1 MLWLQLALLLACI
14 LVGAR
19 IGGIGLGVVAGAGL
33 ACFVFAFGMPPG
45 QPPTTVLG
53 MILAVVTALAV
64 MEAAGG
70 VALVVALAERV
81 LRGNPRAVTLLAP
94 LVMYALIFMA
104 GTQHVAY
111 ALLPVIAEVSEKAG
125 VRPERPLSMSVIA
138 AQHGL
143 VASPISAVTVA
154 LMAALAGASVSLP
167 QIMLVIVPATLIGL
181 VAGVASVAW
190 RGAELADDPAWR
202 ARRDAGAKVATPAHG
217 AAGSA
222 ATAATF
228 GGSGSPAPAA
238 TSASAASPAQAAPT
252 RDPFGRAAI
261 GCCLLFLAALI
272 GVVLLGIFPGL
283 RPEYVHAAAGGAVK
297 HGRIEMSRAFMVL
310 MLAAAGLMALIF
322 RPDPDAALKGSV
334 MRGGL
339 VAIVCILGVSWMGS
353 SFFAANEAPIVAGIA
368 EIVRARPWV
377 FAVGLFVL
385 SLLLFSQAAAITILA
400 PVGVAL
406 GLPASLLVGL
416 YPAVNGNFFLPTYGT
431 VLAAVSFDQ
440 TGTTRIGSW
449 VVNHSFMRPGLVTTI
464 VATCASLALARLVL
478 G

>member
-1 MLWLQLALLLACI
+1 MMWIQLTLLLACI

-33 ACFVFAFGMPPG
+33 ACFVFGFAMPPG

-53 MILAVVTALAV
+53 MIVAVVTALAV

-70 VALVVALAERV
+70 LALVVALAERV
-81 LRGNPRAVTLLAP
+81 LRGNPRAITLLGP
-94 LVMYALIFMA
+94 LVMYWLIFMA

-154 LMAALAGASVSLP
+154 LLAGLAGTTVSLP
-167 QIMLVIVPATLIGL
+167 AILAIIVPATLMGL
-181 VAGVASVAW
+181 LAGVASVAW
-190 RGAELADDPAWR
+190 RGPELADDPEYQ
-202 ARRDAGAKVATPAHG
+202 RRQT
-217 AAGSA
+217 A
-222 ATAATF
+222 ATAP
-228 GGSGSPAPAA
+228 GP
-238 TSASAASPAQAAPT
+238 SAKSTVPPK
-252 RDPFGRAAI
+252 DPYSRAAI
-261 GCCLLFLAALI
+261 GCCVLFLAALV
-272 GVVLLGIFPGL
+272 GVVLLGIFPDL
-283 RPEYVHAAAGGAVK
+283 RPAYAHVTATGTTT
-297 HGRIEMSRAFMVL
+297 GRVEMSRAIMVL
-310 MLAAAGLMALIF
+310 MLAAAGLMMLLF
-322 RPDPDAALKGSV
+322 RPDPEAALKGSV

-339 VAIVCILGVSWMGS
+339 VAVICILGVSWMGS
-353 SFFAANEAPIVAGIA
+353 SFFAANEATIVGEIA
-368 EIVRARPWV
+368 ATVRAHPWV
-377 FAVGLFVL
+377 FAIGLFVL
-385 SLLLFSQAAAITILA
+385 SLLLFSQAAAIAILV
-400 PVGVAL
+400 PVGTAL
-406 GLPASLLVGL
+406 GLPAALLVGL

-464 VATCASLALARLVL
+464 VATCVSLVLARLVL

>member
-1 MLWLQLALLLACI
+1 VIWLELGLLLACI
-14 LVGAR
+14 LIGAR
-19 IGGIGLGVVAGAGL
+19 IGGIGLGVVAGIGL
-33 ACFVFAFGMPPG
+33 AFFVLVLAMPPG

-53 MILAVVTALAV
+53 MILAVITALAV

-70 VALVVALAERV
+70 LALVVALAERV

-94 LVMYALIFMA
+94 LVMYVLIFMA

-143 VASPISAVTVA
+143 IASPISAVTVA
-154 LMAALAGASVSLP
+154 LLAGLAGAAVSLP
-167 QIMLVIVPATLIGL
+167 AILTVTIPATLVGL

-190 RGAELADDPAWR
+190 RGPELADDPGYRERR
-202 ARRDAGAKVATPAHG
+202 AAN
-217 AAGSA
+217 AAA
-222 ATAATF
+222 
-228 GGSGSPAPAA
+228 APAR
-238 TSASAASPAQAAPT
+238 TASAAAKAPA
-252 RDPFGRAAI
+252 PFSRAAV
-261 GCCLLFLAALI
+261 GCCVLFLAALV
-272 GVVLLGIFPGL
+272 GVVLLGIFPDL
-283 RPEYVHAAAGGAVK
+283 RPDYVHVTMDGTETGQV
-297 HGRIEMSRAFMVL
+297 EMSRAIMIL
-310 MLAAAGLMALIF
+310 MLAAAGLMMLLF
-322 RPDPDAALKGSV
+322 RPDPEAALKGSV

-353 SFFAANEAPIVAGIA
+353 SFFAANEAT
-368 EIVRARPWV
+368 IVREIAGVVREHPGV
-377 FAVGLFVL
+377 FAAGLFVL
-385 SLLLFSQAAAITILA
+385 SLLLFSQAAAIAILI
-400 PVGVAL
+400 PVGVTL

-440 TGTTRIGSW
+440 TGTTRIGDY

-464 VATCASLALARLVL
+464 VATGVSLVLARILL

>member
-1 MLWLQLALLLACI
+1 MTLWLQLALLLACI

-19 IGGIGLGVVAGAGL
+19 VGGIGLGVVAGVGL
-33 ACFVFAFGMPPG
+33 ACFVFVFGMPPG

-53 MILAVVTALAV
+53 MILAVVTALAF

-70 VALVVALAERV
+70 LALVVALAERV

-94 LVMYALIFMA
+94 LVMYTLIFMA

-202 ARRDAGAKVATPAHG
+202 ARRDAAAKAATPAGGDATAPTATVAGGPPAARGPSPTHG
-217 AAGSA
+217 AR
-222 ATAATF
+222 T
-228 GGSGSPAPAA
+228 APA
-238 TSASAASPAQAAPT
+238 TPAQN
-252 RDPFGRAAI
+252 PFGRAAI
-261 GCCLLFLAALI
+261 GCCLLFLAALV

-283 RPEYVHAAAGGAVK
+283 RPEYVHVAAGGAAT
-297 HGRIEMSRAFMVL
+297 HGRIEMSRAIMVL
-310 MLAAAGLMALIF
+310 MLAAAGLMALLF

-353 SFFAANEAPIVAGIA
+353 SFFAANEAPIVSGIA
-368 EIVRARPWV
+368 EVVRARPWV

-431 VLAAVSFDQ
+431 VLAAVSFDR

-449 VVNHSFMRPGLVTTI
+449 VINHSFMRPGLVTTI
-464 VATCASLALARLVL
+464 VATCASLALARLVF

>member
-1 MLWLQLALLLACI
+1 MMWLELTLLLACI

-19 IGGIGLGVVAGAGL
+19 IGGIGLGVVAGIGL
-33 ACFVFAFGMPPG
+33 ACFVFAFAMPPG

-53 MILAVVTALAV
+53 MILAVVTALSV

-70 VALVVALAERV
+70 LALVVALAERV

-94 LVMYALIFMA
+94 LVMYLLIFMA

-111 ALLPVIAEVSEKAG
+111 ALLPVIAEVSQKAG

-143 VASPISAVTVA
+143 VASPISAATVA
-154 LMAALAGASVSLP
+154 LLAGLAGTAVSLP
-167 QIMLVIVPATLIGL
+167 QILLVVVPATLVGL
-181 VAGVASVAW
+181 LAGVASVAW
-190 RGAELADDPAWR
+190 RGAELADDPGY
-202 ARRDAGAKVATPAHG
+202 RRRQGEQAGG
-217 AAGSA
+217 
-222 ATAATF
+222 
-228 GGSGSPAPAA
+228 APAQGP
-238 TSASAASPAQAAPT
+238 AAAAPA
-252 RDPFGRAAI
+252 RDPFGRAAV

-283 RPEYVHAAAGGAVK
+283 RPEYAHVTATGTKTGQV
-297 HGRIEMSRAFMVL
+297 EMSRAIMVL
-310 MLAAAGLMALIF
+310 MLAAAGSMMLLF
-322 RPDPDAALKGSV
+322 RPDPNAALNGSV

-353 SFFAANEAPIVAGIA
+353 SFFAANEATIVGEIAGT
-368 EIVRARPWV
+368 VRAHPWV
-377 FAVGLFVL
+377 FGVGLFVL
-385 SLLLFSQAAAITILA
+385 SLLLFSQAAAVAILV

-406 GLPASLLVGL
+406 GLPTALLVGL

-440 TGTTRIGSW
+440 TGTTRVGSY

-464 VATCASLALARLVL
+464 VATLTSLAIARLLL

>member
-1 MLWLQLALLLACI
+1 MMWLELALLLGCI

-19 IGGIGLGVVAGAGL
+19 LGGIGLGVVAGLGL
-33 ACFVFAFGMPPG
+33 ACFVFVFAMPPG

-70 VALVVALAERV
+70 LALVVALAERV
-81 LRGNPRAVTLLAP
+81 LRGHPRAVTLLGP
-94 LVMYALIFMA
+94 LVMYVLIFMA

-190 RGAELADDPAWR
+190 RGVELAEDPGWR
-202 ARRDAGAKVATPAHG
+202 ARQAAAPA
-217 AAGSA
+217 A
-222 ATAATF
+222 
-228 GGSGSPAPAA
+228 SPAPAGA
-238 TSASAASPAQAAPT
+238 GAAPA
-252 RDPFGRAAI
+252 RDPVSRAAI
-261 GCCLLFLAALI
+261 GCCATFAAALV

-283 RPEYVHAAAGGAVK
+283 RPAYTHLAASGVTKTGQV
-297 HGRIEMSRAFMVL
+297 EMSRAIMVV
-310 MLAAAGLMALIF
+310 MLAAAGVMMLLF

-353 SFFAANEAPIVAGIA
+353 SFFAANEATIVGGIA
-368 EIVRARPWV
+368 ETVRAHPWV

-385 SLLLFSQAAAITILA
+385 SLLLFSQAAAIAILA
-400 PVGVAL
+400 PVGVTL

-431 VLAAVSFDQ
+431 VLAAVSFDA

-464 VATCASLALARLVL
+464 VATCAALVLARLVL

>member
-1 MLWLQLALLLACI
+1 MMWLELTLLLACI

-19 IGGIGLGVVAGAGL
+19 IGGIGLGVVAGTGL
-33 ACFVFAFGMPPG
+33 ACFVLLFAMPPG

-53 MILAVVTALAV
+53 MILALVTALAV

-70 VALVVALAERV
+70 LALVVALAECV
-81 LRGNPRAVTLLAP
+81 LRGHPRAVTLLAP
-94 LVMYALIFMA
+94 LVMYVLIFMA

-143 VASPISAVTVA
+143 VASPISAATVA
-154 LMAALAGASVSLP
+154 LLAGLAGPAVSLP
-167 QIMLVIVPATLIGL
+167 QILLVIVPATLIGL
-181 VAGVASVAW
+181 LAGIASVAW
-190 RGAELADDPAWR
+190 RGPELADDPEY
-202 ARRDAGAKVATPAHG
+202 RRRQDTQ
-217 AAGSA
+217 
-222 ATAATF
+222 TA
-228 GGSGSPAPAA
+228 SAPAKTNA
-238 TSASAASPAQAAPT
+238 AAMPAS
-252 RDPFGRAAI
+252 DPFGRAAI
-261 GCCLLFLAALI
+261 GCCLLFLAALV
-272 GVVLLGIFPGL
+272 GVVLLGIFPDL
-283 RPEYVHAAAGGAVK
+283 RPDYLQVTASGATKTGQV
-297 HGRIEMSRAFMVL
+297 EMSRAIMIL
-310 MLAAAGLMALIF
+310 MLAAAGLMMLLF

-339 VAIVCILGVSWMGS
+339 VAVVCILGVSWMGS
-353 SFFAANEAPIVAGIA
+353 SFFAANEATIVGGIA
-368 EIVRARPWV
+368 STVRAHPGV

-385 SLLLFSQAAAITILA
+385 SLLLFSQAAAIAILV
-400 PVGVAL
+400 PVGVTL
-406 GLPASLLVGL
+406 GLPAALLVGL

-440 TGTTRIGSW
+440 TGTTRIGSY

-464 VATCASLALARLVL
+464 VATCASLAIARLVL

>member
-1 MLWLQLALLLACI
+1 MLWIELALLLACI

-19 IGGIGLGVVAGAGL
+19 IGGIGLGIVAGVGL
-33 ACFVFAFGMPPG
+33 ACFVFLFAMPPG

-70 VALVVALAERV
+70 LALVVALAERV
-81 LRGNPRAVTLLAP
+81 LRGNPRSVTLLAP

-143 VASPISAVTVA
+143 VASPISAATVA
-154 LMAALAGASVSLP
+154 LMGALSGAAVSLP
-167 QIMLVIVPATLIGL
+167 QILLVIVPATLVGL

-190 RGAELADDPAWR
+190 RGPELADDPGWR
-202 ARRDAGAKVATPAHG
+202 ARQ
-217 AAGSA
+217 A
-222 ATAATF
+222 ATAGASGPAPVAASATATT
-228 GGSGSPAPAA
+228 SDTTAASAPAA
-238 TSASAASPAQAAPT
+238 SRPAAAPA
-252 RDPFGRAAI
+252 PFTRAAL
-261 GCCLLFLAALI
+261 GCCLLFLAALV
-272 GVVLLGIFPGL
+272 GVVLLGLFPDV
-283 RPEYVHAAAGGAVK
+283 RPEYTQVAASGAVK
-297 HGRIEMSRAFMVL
+297 HGRVEMSRAIMVL
-310 MLAAAGLMALIF
+310 MLAAAGLMMLLF
-322 RPDPDAALKGSV
+322 RPDPAKALGGSV

-353 SFFAANEAPIVAGIA
+353 SFFAANEAPIVGGIA

-377 FAVGLFVL
+377 FAAGLFVL
-385 SLLLFSQAAAITILA
+385 SLLLFSQAAAITILT
-400 PVGVAL
+400 PVGIAL

-431 VLAAVSFDQ
+431 VLAAVSFDR

-464 VATCASLALARLVL
+464 VATCASLAIARLVF